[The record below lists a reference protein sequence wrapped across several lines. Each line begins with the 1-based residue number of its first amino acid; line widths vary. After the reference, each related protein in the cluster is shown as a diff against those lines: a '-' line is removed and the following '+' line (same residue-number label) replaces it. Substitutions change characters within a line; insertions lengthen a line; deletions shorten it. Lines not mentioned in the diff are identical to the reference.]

1 LNALKRLGLGR
12 DQQHVA
18 GGWGAIR
25 IRCED
30 LTQEAAMVKLVV
42 AYGPPDDPDAF
53 DRHYAETHAPLA
65 QKIPN
70 LRRFE
75 AGKVLGT
82 ADGSAAP
89 YYFIAELLFDSPDE
103 LQAAM
108 QSQEGQAAAA
118 DVGTFASGGATLMIA
133 DA

>member
-1 LNALKRLGLGR
+1 
-12 DQQHVA
+12 
-18 GGWGAIR
+18 
-25 IRCED
+25 
-30 LTQEAAMVKLVV
+30 MVKLVV
-42 AYGPPDDPDAF
+42 AYGHPEDPAAF
-53 DRHYAETHAPLA
+53 DQHYAGTHIPLA

-89 YYFIAELLFDSPDE
+89 YYFIAELWFDTPDD
-103 LQAAM
+103 LQASL
-108 QSQEGQAAAA
+108 QSPEGRAAAD

-133 DA
+133 EA